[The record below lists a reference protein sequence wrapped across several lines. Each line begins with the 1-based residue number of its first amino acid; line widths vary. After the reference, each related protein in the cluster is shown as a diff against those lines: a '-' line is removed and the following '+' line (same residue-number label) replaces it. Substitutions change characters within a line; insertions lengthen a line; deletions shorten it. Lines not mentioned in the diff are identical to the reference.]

1 MAKPITT
8 KEITPMIRTS
18 FDGRKRVPFLTGGM
32 TRWGMP
38 TVALRKPQQRN
49 WNGVSVWVVQYSGLA
64 ALVDPIEIDGHLVPQ
79 IAYSI

>member
-8 KEITPMIRTS
+8 KEIKPMIDD
-18 FDGRKRVPFLTGGM
+18 FGGRKRIAFLTGGT
-32 TRWGMP
+32 TRSGTP
-38 TVALRKPQQRN
+38 TIARRKPQQRN

-64 ALVDPIEIDGHLVPQ
+64 ALVDPVEIDGHLVPQ